1 MRIDLPQEPAQIN
14 EINMTPFIDVMLVL
28 LIVFMITLPVIQHA
42 THVELPQAST
52 QESTPQIQD
61 VRLTVRAD
69 GSYLW
74 NEEPADVGQLE
85 QLLTAAALAAPEQR
99 PTLLL
104 YADRQSRYEALSDVL
119 TRAQRSGLNKISFVT
134 EPPAP

>member
-1 MRIDLPQEPAQIN
+1 MRIDIAPESADIN

-42 THVELPQAST
+42 TQVELPQASN
-52 QESTPQIQD
+52 QESTPDAQD
-61 VRLTVRAD
+61 VRLAIRAD

-74 NEEPADVGQLE
+74 NEEPADAGRLE
-85 QLLTAAALAAPEQR
+85 QLLAAAALTSPEQR

-104 YADRQSRYEALSDVL
+104 YADRQSRYEALAGVL
-119 TRAQRSGLNKISFVT
+119 AQAQRSGLNKISFVT
-134 EPPAP
+134 EPTAP